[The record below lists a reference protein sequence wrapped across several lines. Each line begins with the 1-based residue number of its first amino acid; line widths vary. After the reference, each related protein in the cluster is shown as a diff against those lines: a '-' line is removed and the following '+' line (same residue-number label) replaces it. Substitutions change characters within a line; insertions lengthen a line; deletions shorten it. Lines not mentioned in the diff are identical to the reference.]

1 MLNLLTC
8 LLIRRNVCASIRNLI
23 DIKQVHQAVNDTE
36 NAEETELS
44 SAYFCFV
51 KLAVDFVAM
60 VTIGI
65 FHHSNIFPQMYLRY
79 HYSHSKEFGPFK
91 RKCVCSLFHCAVLSI

>member
-60 VTIGI
+60 V
-65 FHHSNIFPQMYLRY
+65 PQMYLRLY
-79 HYSHSKEFGPFK
+79 I
-91 RKCVCSLFHCAVLSI
+91 SLFTFERIWPI